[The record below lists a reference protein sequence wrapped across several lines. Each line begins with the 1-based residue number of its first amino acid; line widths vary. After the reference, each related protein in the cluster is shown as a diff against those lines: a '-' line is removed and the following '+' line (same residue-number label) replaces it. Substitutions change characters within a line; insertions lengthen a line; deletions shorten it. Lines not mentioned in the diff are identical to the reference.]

1 MEKNGMKEGIKK
13 TGKCIAVC
21 RDIFSGGGLNR
32 LFIVSLLF
40 GEILY
45 WVMQALMR
53 GKWMDSY
60 FVNDYHNT
68 GMDYFNMLACLNTDN
83 PYSAD
88 ANYPP
93 MCFLFL
99 KIFYRFLPESL
110 TGGDGFY
117 YRELMQA
124 QIPYFMYVSAT
135 VLLVWELVK
144 HLYRGPKRD
153 KVLLASGILF
163 SGPFLFTLER
173 GNLILAG
180 FAGLF
185 VYLCFY
191 DAQERWKRCFAYLA
205 LAFSASLKIYPA
217 VFGILILHKKRY
229 REAVWAAVAG
239 AAAFFLPFFAFDGV
253 ASMGYLLHGIRA
265 STDYAGNLGMAYNF
279 SYSNLVKIAGALC
292 GAAVREQ
299 TAGRFLVPLAVC
311 GAVYVLGKEEWKKLY
326 ALALLCVWLPS
337 FSYTYTLL
345 LFLFPALFCL
355 KEGDGRFG
363 FFPYLYRMLF
373 LFLMVPLC
381 LPGMGY
387 LDTGIKFPLTMP
399 TLVVNLTICMITVL
413 ILAEGIMAFAVVI
426 HKLPA
431 WKK

>member
-1 MEKNGMKEGIKK
+1 M
-13 TGKCIAVC
+13 
-21 RDIFSGGGLNR
+21 RGGGLNR
-32 LFIVSLLF
+32 LFIAALLF
-40 GEILY
+40 VEILY
-45 WVMQALMR
+45 WVMEALLH

-99 KIFYRFLPESL
+99 KIFYCFLPESL

-124 QIPYFMYVSAT
+124 QILYLMYVTAT

-144 HLYRGPKRD
+144 HLYRGSKWD
-153 KVLLASGILF
+153 KTLLAAGILF

-173 GNLILAG
+173 GNLILAS

-185 VYLCFY
+185 VFLVFY
-191 DAQERWKRCFAYLA
+191 DAPEKWKRYCAYLA
-205 LAFSASLKIYPA
+205 LAFAASLKIYPA
-217 VFGILILHKKRY
+217 VFGIFILHKKRY

-239 AAAFFLPFFAFDGV
+239 AVVFFVPFFAFDGV
-253 ASMGYLLHGIRA
+253 ASMGYLIHGIQA

-279 SYSNLVKIAGALC
+279 SYSNLVKILGALC
-292 GAAVREQ
+292 KITVQEPV
-299 TAGRFLVPLAVC
+299 AGRLAVPVAVC

-326 ALALLCVWLPS
+326 ALALFCVWLPS

-345 LFLFPALFCL
+345 LFLFPVLFCL
-355 KEGDGRFG
+355 KEGECRFA

-387 LDTGIKFPLTMP
+387 LDEGIKFPLTMP
-399 TLVVNLTICMITVL
+399 TLVVNLAICMITAL
-413 ILAEGIMAFAVVI
+413 ILTEGIMEWMRGKQGQFME
-426 HKLPA
+426 KRRGRFGMRFGERGRGR
-431 WKK
+431 